1 MNRTLGLRAA
11 VVLAAAG
18 ILLVPAI
25 WNGSILYYW
34 DSVDYVYLPFT
45 FKLPIYRTMPYG
57 LFAGVGRLAGTLWG
71 VGVVQALLMSWVL
84 HETLVV
90 FASPGKAVRWLVP
103 LCAILVPVTSLGWAV
118 GRLMPDVFAGL
129 MTLSLLTL
137 MFDPHLLG
145 RARRITLAVI
155 TTIAV
160 AVHTSH
166 FGLGVGL
173 VVSIGAGCWLL
184 RRRWPELKPR
194 IRMAGCAVA
203 ASIPL
208 VMGIHYATIGQPI
221 MLQPSNVLWLA
232 RLVQDG
238 LAKKTLDELCPTM
251 ALKLCPYKDKFP
263 ATANAFLWSQQAIPP
278 RIVPNWQALD
288 PEASLVIRESL
299 RRFPLLHVWTA
310 IKLTYEQFVSFQ
322 SGDGLSKNVSWLVS
336 DTLQRYYPHDRLHF
350 RWSRQRAGIDFE
362 AINRVHVPVAGV
374 AQALLPIIAFVA
386 WRRRDRL
393 AFAMTTGLMLALFGN
408 AFICG
413 ALSNPNDRYQ
423 ARLVWIAVMCCAVC
437 IPRLHHAEV
446 RPPQSLRQLS

>member
-1 MNRTLGLRAA
+1 MNRALGLRAA
-11 VVLAAAG
+11 VVIAAAAV
-18 ILLVPAI
+18 LLVPAL
-25 WNGSILYYW
+25 WNGSIFYYW

-71 VGVVQALLMSWVL
+71 VGFVQALLTAWVL
-84 HETLVV
+84 HETLAI
-90 FASPGKAVRWLVP
+90 FASPDKAVRWLVP
-103 LCAILVPVTSLGWAV
+103 LSGVLMVVTSLGWAV

-129 MTLSLLTL
+129 MTLSLLAL
-137 MFDPHLLG
+137 MFDPGILG
-145 RARRITLAVI
+145 RARRGALAVI
-155 TTIAV
+155 TTIAI

-173 VVSIGAGCWLL
+173 VASIGAGCWLL
-184 RRRWPELKPR
+184 RRLWPELKPR
-194 IRMAGCAVA
+194 LILAACAVA
-203 ASIPL
+203 ASVPL
-208 VMGIHYATIGQPI
+208 VMGIHYATIGKPV

-232 RLVQDG
+232 RLAQDG

-278 RIVPNWQALD
+278 RIAPNWQALD

-299 RRFPLLHVWTA
+299 RRFPLLHAWTA
-310 IKLTYEQFVSFQ
+310 VKLTYEQFVSFQ
-322 SGDGLSKNVSWLVS
+322 SGDGLSKNVSWLIS
-336 DTLQRYYPHDRLHF
+336 DTLQRYYAHDRLRF

-362 AINRVHVPVAGV
+362 AINRLHVPVAGV

-386 WRRRDRL
+386 WRRRDRM
-393 AFAMTTGLMLALFGN
+393 AFAMTTGLMLALLGN

-423 ARLVWIAVMCCAVC
+423 ARLVWIAVMCCVVC
-437 IPRLHHAEV
+437 IPRLREAAS
-446 RPPQSLRQLS
+446 PPPAAARQLS